1 MQQDLGPEEYDF
13 EPDIRPRHR
22 LRGPLI
28 AFLVMATSAGAV
40 WIAYNRG
47 HDRAPG
53 EVPLIQADQGATKT
67 RPQQPGGM
75 AIPDQ
80 DKLVY
85 AQGKAQGQV
94 EKLLPP
100 PETPLPRPSPPPEA
114 AAPPLPPA
122 PVAPPASGTAAAPT
136 AAGATPQAAT
146 PQAVTPQAATPPQ
159 AAPAPAPVAAVAPP
173 PPAPAAPVAAASGGG
188 YRLQLGALRSEEAAR
203 LEWERIH
210 RANGDVLG
218 KLTAAWP
225 RADLGERGVYYRIQ
239 TAPISDGAVAE
250 RLCGE
255 LKRRNVACILIH
267 P

>member
-1 MQQDLGPEEYDF
+1 MHQDLGPEEYDF

-22 LRGPLI
+22 LRGPLLV
-28 AFLVMATSAGAV
+28 FLVMAASAGAV

-85 AQGKAQGQV
+85 TQGKGQPPV

-100 PETPLPRPSPPPEA
+100 PETPLPRPEPSLEA
-114 AAPPLPPA
+114 AAPPPPTSA
-122 PVAPPASGTAAAPT
+122 AAPPATGTAPAASPATAAPT
-136 AAGATPQAAT
+136 
-146 PQAVTPQAATPPQ
+146 
-159 AAPAPAPVAAVAPP
+159 PVA
-173 PPAPAAPVAAASGGG
+173 AAPVAAPPPPPAAPSSGGG
-188 YRLQLGALRSEEAAR
+188 YWLQLGALRSAEAAR
-203 LEWERIH
+203 QEWERIH

-239 TAPISDGAVAE
+239 TAPIGDGAVAE

-255 LKRRNVACILIH
+255 LKRRNVACIVVR

>member
-1 MQQDLGPEEYDF
+1 MHQDLGPQEHYL

-22 LRGPLI
+22 LRGPFLVI
-28 AFLVMATSAGAV
+28 LVMAASAGGV
-40 WIAYNRG
+40 WIAYTKG
-47 HDRAPG
+47 HNRAPG
-53 EVPLIQADQGATKT
+53 EVPLIQAEQGATKT

-85 AQGKAQGQV
+85 TQGKGTPQV

-100 PETPLPRPSPPPEA
+100 PETPLPRPAPPPEA
-114 AAPPLPPA
+114 ALPPA
-122 PVAPPASGTAAAPT
+122 P
-136 AAGATPQAAT
+136 
-146 PQAVTPQAATPPQ
+146 AV
-159 AAPAPAPVAAVAPP
+159 PP
-173 PPAPAAPVAAASGGG
+173 PVVAAALAAAGG

-203 LEWERIH
+203 QEWEKIRK
-210 RANGDVLG
+210 ANGDVLG
-218 KLTAAWP
+218 NLTAAWP

-239 TAPISDGAVAE
+239 TAPLADGAAAE

-255 LKRRNVACILIH
+255 LKRRNVACILVR

>member
-22 LRGPLI
+22 LRGPLLV
-28 AFLVMATSAGAV
+28 FLVMVASAGGV

-100 PETPLPRPSPPPEA
+100 PETPLPHPSPPPEA

-122 PVAPPASGTAAAPT
+122 PVNVTRRMSSRASNA
-136 AAGATPQAAT
+136 
-146 PQAVTPQAATPPQ
+146 
-159 AAPAPAPVAAVAPP
+159 
-173 PPAPAAPVAAASGGG
+173 
-188 YRLQLGALRSEEAAR
+188 
-203 LEWERIH
+203 
-210 RANGDVLG
+210 
-218 KLTAAWP
+218 
-225 RADLGERGVYYRIQ
+225 
-239 TAPISDGAVAE
+239 
-250 RLCGE
+250 
-255 LKRRNVACILIH
+255 
-267 P
+267 

>member
-28 AFLVMATSAGAV
+28 VFLVMATSAGAV

-85 AQGKAQGQV
+85 AQGKAQAQV

-114 AAPPLPPA
+114 AAPPPPAAPAAPPASGPAAIPGAAASPQATPPQAVPAPAPPA
-122 PVAPPASGTAAAPT
+122 PVA
-136 AAGATPQAAT
+136 
-146 PQAVTPQAATPPQ
+146 
-159 AAPAPAPVAAVAPP
+159 APP
-173 PPAPAAPVAAASGGG
+173 PVPAAAASGGG

-210 RANGDVLG
+210 RANSDVLG

-239 TAPISDGAVAE
+239 TAPISDGATAE